1 MKNTSLIKII
11 AIAIILPLFTGSVFA
26 QKKIQLKYKLNK
38 GDKYSYNLNL
48 DQDINFEANGQA
60 VSLNQL
66 MNFYMIMTIDNAENA
81 GNYKII
87 STIDRI
93 TMNQKIFG
101 MELNY
106 DSGDSST
113 FTSGMGKQIGDQMNK
128 IIGKK
133 FTTEIDTYGNIQSID
148 MSEISDNKDI
158 SGNINKNAEFTIY
171 PDHKIAVGESWETD
185 SKPLT
190 NSSMKI
196 HTKYTLTKVKG
207 KKAFIS
213 FESTITSSDK
223 SETNVNGTQTGKMI
237 VNKKTGW
244 ILHSEID
251 QELKIDIDQGGMTIP
266 AEVSGST
273 EINSKKIN

>member
-266 AEVSGST
+266 AEISGST